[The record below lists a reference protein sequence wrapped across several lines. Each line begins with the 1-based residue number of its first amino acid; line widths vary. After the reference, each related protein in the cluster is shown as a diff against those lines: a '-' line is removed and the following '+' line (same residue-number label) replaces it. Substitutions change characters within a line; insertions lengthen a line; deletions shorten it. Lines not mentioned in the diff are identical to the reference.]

1 MGGVYFLL
9 VYLFTTRRRFVHILS
24 TSSSDFHLKQFS
36 VVFPGLGILW
46 WVQTSVYNLSLS
58 LSLSIIYPHPCL
70 NHHNSSFF
78 ILAPSVTPF
87 TFLCFYCFSP
97 PPIYLNPPLKL
108 RSRATN
114 FPQALTENDYR
125 ERRTVITMYAPSGSV
140 LPCAQEQFF
149 AVWIAPDKSN
159 WSYLRRNDGLAS
171 DENMEETLRAG
182 GARLWLSPRWDSLQT
197 PTMNVSENEAGHKLR
212 RVPND
217 LQPLACCV

>member
-1 MGGVYFLL
+1 MFLFFSNFPSSGRGL
-9 VYLFTTRRRFVHILS
+9 
-24 TSSSDFHLKQFS
+24 SSSR
-36 VVFPGLGILW
+36 VF
-46 WVQTSVYNLSLS
+46 VYNKEKICSYPVNFQLRFSSKTIFCCVSWFGYLVVSSDKRVQSLS
-58 LSLSIIYPHPCL
+58 FSLSIIYPHACL

-149 AVWIAPDKSN
+149 AV
-159 WSYLRRNDGLAS
+159 
-171 DENMEETLRAG
+171 
-182 GARLWLSPRWDSLQT
+182 
-197 PTMNVSENEAGHKLR
+197 
-212 RVPND
+212 
-217 LQPLACCV
+217 